1 MRIPPNSRIR
11 MPAVETYIERR
22 VRRLVLD
29 LDGPLEGEFDV
40 VYETPA
46 GYIPVTF
53 RSTPRSIGADPED
66 TIRVVLYNLM

>member
-1 MRIPPNSRIR
+1 